1 MYSPLNSFPLFQKG
15 YPGGELR
22 WGRVFPAPTFMSEH
36 GARISFRAVSL
47 TYYSTRSRTQ
57 AIERLSFDVA
67 PGTFV
72 AVVGPSGCGK
82 TTLLK
87 LVAGLLHPTEGEV
100 FVDEEKVT
108 RPLKI
113 VGMAFQNA
121 SLLPWRTALGNVLL
135 PLEIVQP
142 YARQL
147 RQHKADFVRR
157 AQELLSIVGLAG
169 FENHYAWQLSGGMQ
183 QRVSLC
189 RALIHGPK
197 ILLLDEPFGALDAFT
212 REELWLVLQKVWLD
226 LGPTVLLV
234 THDLREAVF
243 LATTVYVMSSRP
255 GRIVGEKAVQFGYPR
270 ELELSYSAQFTE
282 LVHELR
288 VSMAREQRERA

>member
-1 MYSPLNSFPLFQKG
+1 VS
-15 YPGGELR
+15 GGGDTRPRLLM
-22 WGRVFPAPTFMSEH
+22 PAH
-36 GARISFRAVSL
+36 GAGISFRAVSL
-47 TYYSTRSRTQ
+47 IYRSSKSSTQ
-57 AIERLSFDVA
+57 ALDQISFDVA
-67 PGTFV
+67 PGTFA

-87 LVAGLLHPTEGEV
+87 LVAGLLRPTEGEV
-100 FVDEEKVT
+100 FVDKEKVT

-121 SLLPWRTALGNVLL
+121 SLLPWRTALANVLL

-147 RQHKADFVRR
+147 RQQRADFVRR
-157 AQELLSIVGLAG
+157 AQELLSMVGLSG
-169 FENHYAWQLSGGMQ
+169 FENHYPWQLSGGMQ

-226 LGPTVLLV
+226 FEPTVLLV
-234 THDLREAVF
+234 PHDLRAAVF
-243 LATTVYVMSSRP
+243 LATTVYIMSSRP
-255 GRIVGEKAVQFGYPR
+255 GRILGEKPVQFHYPR
-270 ELELSYSAQFTE
+270 DLELSYSAQFTE
-282 LVHELR
+282 LVHALR
-288 VSMAREQRERA
+288 VSMAKEQKECA

>member
-1 MYSPLNSFPLFQKG
+1 MI
-15 YPGGELR
+15 ER
-22 WGRVFPAPTFMSEH
+22 
-36 GARISFRAVSL
+36 GAEVSLCSVSL
-47 TYYSTRSRTQ
+47 TYRMANHCTH
-57 AIERLSFDVA
+57 ALERVNFDVP
-67 PGTFV
+67 PGAFV

-87 LVAGLLHPTEGEV
+87 LVAGLMVPTQGEV
-100 FVDEEKVT
+100 RVKGEKVV

-121 SLLPWRTALGNVLL
+121 SLLPWRTALSNILL

-142 YARQL
+142 HARQF
-147 RQHKADFVRR
+147 RQKKGEHVRHAR
-157 AQELLSIVGLAG
+157 ELLALVGLDG
-169 FENHYAWQLSGGMQ
+169 FENYYPWQLSGGMQ

-212 REELWLVLQKVWLD
+212 REELWLVLQKVWRD
-226 LGPTVLLV
+226 LGPTALLV

-243 LATTVYVMSSRP
+243 LARMVYVMSNRP
-255 GRIVGEKAVQFGYPR
+255 GRILGEELVPFDYPR
-270 ELELSYSAQFTE
+270 ELELSYSPAFTE
-282 LVHELR
+282 LVHTLR
-288 VSMAREQRERA
+288 KAIAREPKGET

>member
-1 MYSPLNSFPLFQKG
+1 VNGSRGGHGPPLP
-15 YPGGELR
+15 
-22 WGRVFPAPTFMSEH
+22 FMSER
-36 GARISFRAVSL
+36 GAKISFRSVSL
-47 TYYSTRSRTQ
+47 TYRSTQSSTL
-57 AIERLSFDVA
+57 AIDRVSFDVA
-67 PGTFV
+67 PSTFV

-87 LVAGLLHPTEGEV
+87 LVAGLLRPTEGEV
-100 FVDEEKVT
+100 FVDEGKVT

-147 RQHKADFVRR
+147 RRKKADFVRR
-157 AQELLSIVGLAG
+157 AQELLSTVGLAG
-169 FENHYAWQLSGGMQ
+169 FENHYPWQLSGGMQ

-189 RALIHGPK
+189 RALIHDPK

-212 REELWLVLQKVWLD
+212 REELWLVLQRVWLD

-243 LATTVYVMSSRP
+243 LATIVYVMSSRP
-255 GRIVGEKAVQFGYPR
+255 GRIVGERVVPFDYPR
-270 ELELSYSAQFTE
+270 DLELSYSAQFTE
-282 LVHELR
+282 LVHALR
-288 VSMAREQRERA
+288 ISMAKEQKEHL